1 MALFLYNTLYF
12 LLIVMGFPVIVPIM
26 LASEKRRKTVL
37 QRLGLVSLPA
47 EIILRKSL
55 LPEKKNLW
63 IHALSVGEALSAVS
77 LVKRLRKD
85 SDKRN
90 IVFSVTTKTGF
101 DIANKYLKDVV
112 DALFYFP
119 YDLAFSV
126 KNVAKKIDPTLVVI
140 VETDIWPNFLFE
152 MEKRKIPVVLVNA
165 RLSGK
170 SFIGY
175 KRLGFITR
183 SLFLCFTNVC
193 TQSIED
199 AVRFQKLGVPGDR
212 ITVTGNVKFDEE
224 ASNLSVEEIDR
235 WKQSFHIRNSQKILV
250 AGSTHPGEES
260 ILLDVISRMKNHGVD
275 LVLVVAPRDP
285 QRARSLYRMFH
296 SAGFSV
302 GLMKELQ
309 EISGQKRLDVIIID
323 KLGILKTL
331 YAIADVA
338 FVGGSLIDRGGHNPL
353 EPAAFKKPIIFGQD
367 MSDFEDISKM
377 MLEANGAVRVRDA
390 NELYNVATLLI
401 QKDTKAS
408 EVGENAHQV
417 FIANKGAVEKT
428 LKVIKE
434 YL

>member
-1 MALFLYNTLYF
+1 VLFLYNTLFF
-12 LLIVMGFPVIVPIM
+12 LLIAIGFPVIVPIM

-47 EIILRKSL
+47 GIILRRSL

-85 SDKRN
+85 FDKRN

-101 DIANKYLKDVV
+101 DIANKHLNDVV

-126 KNVAKKIDPTLVVI
+126 KHIAKKIDPALVVI
-140 VETDIWPNFLFE
+140 VETDIWPNFLHE

-183 SLFLCFTNVC
+183 SLFLCFANVC

-199 AVRFQKLGVPGDR
+199 AVRFIKLGVPRDR

-224 ASNLSVEEIDR
+224 VSSLSVEEIDR
-235 WKQSFHIRNSQKILV
+235 WKQSFHIRHSQKILV

-275 LVLVVAPRDP
+275 LVLVIAPRDP
-285 QRARSLYRMFH
+285 QRAGSLYRMFH
-296 SAGFSV
+296 SAGLSV

-309 EISGQKRLDVIIID
+309 EISEQKRLDVIIID
-323 KLGILKTL
+323 RLGILKTL

-338 FVGGSLIDRGGHNPL
+338 FVGGSLVNRGGHNPL

-367 MSDFEDISKM
+367 MSDFENISKM
-377 MLEANGAVRVRDA
+377 MLEANGAVRVQNA

-401 QKDTKAS
+401 EKDTEAS
-408 EVGENAHQV
+408 EVGENAYRV
-417 FIANKGAVEKT
+417 FIANKGTVEKT